1 MKNLWKTMLP
11 DLLPEYFSPDG
22 TTKKIYTKRTKE
34 LMKIIDNGLNK
45 TKEPR
50 KIAIIGAGMSG
61 MVAASLLAGAGHKVT
76 IYEGSTR
83 VGGRILTIREPFT
96 NGFMAEAGAMRLV
109 SSYQLVYKYIE
120 KFKLKTFKFYNHDRD
135 KNELVFVNNV
145 KVSREEYKDNPDIL
159 KFKTVGYERGKSAQE
174 LWTDALAPILNMLK
188 PSADPKKNKD
198 TVANWAKIVERYG
211 NQSVRYYLKEEAMLS
226 EGAIEMI
233 EVMLDLESR
242 SNLSL
247 IQQIVEVTDHDP
259 NATYSGIQGGTDR
272 LPQKF
277 YKHLKKMGVTFHFN
291 HMLTGIDRKNDKKKP
306 ITLHFEGSKPRKS
319 NLGVGL
325 GVPAEPIHKK
335 VKTQSLILTIP
346 FPAMR
351 TLKVNP
357 PFSQSKRKVI
367 RELNY
372 NASTKIFLQF
382 SERFWE
388 TKYGIYGG
396 QIVTDLASRFI
407 YFPSTDFDGTKGGVV
422 ISSYTW
428 ATEARGW
435 DSLTEELRI
444 EYTLNDMAKIFGE
457 EIRDYFVVGTSHS
470 WLLDI
475 YSMGE
480 AAMLSPGQFEELE
493 GYIQMREKNIHFGG
507 DATSFKIAWIEG
519 AIEAG
524 IRTALEVSKE
534 DKKLRKLFS
543 IKK

>member
-1 MKNLWKTMLP
+1 MNNLWKTMLP
-11 DLLPEYFSPDG
+11 DLLPEYYTPEG
-22 TTKKIYTKRTKE
+22 TKKKIYTKRTKK
-34 LMKIIDNGLNK
+34 LMKIIDEGIDT
-45 TKEPR
+45 TKAPR
-50 KIAIIGAGMSG
+50 DIAIIGAGMSG
-61 MVAASLLAGAGHKVT
+61 MVAASLLAGAGHKVA

-83 VGGRILTIREPFT
+83 VGGRILTIRKPFT
-96 NGFMAEAGAMRLV
+96 HDFMGEAGAMRLV
-109 SSYQLVYKYIE
+109 SSYQLVYKYIQ
-120 KFKLKTFKFYNHDRD
+120 KFKLKTFDFINHDKD
-135 KNELVFVNNV
+135 KKELIFVNNV
-145 KVSREEYKDNPDIL
+145 KVTREEYENNPDIL
-159 KFKTVGYERGKSAQE
+159 KFKTVGDERCKTAQE
-174 LWTDALAPILNMLK
+174 LWTNALTPILDMLT
-188 PSADPKKNKD
+188 PSANPKKNKD
-198 TVANWAKIVERYG
+198 TVANWAKIIERYG
-211 NQSVRYYLKEEAMLS
+211 NQSVRYYLKEEAKLS

-259 NATYSGIQGGTDR
+259 NATYSGISGGMDR
-272 LPQKF
+272 LPKEF
-277 YKHLKKMGVTFHFN
+277 YKHLEKLGVAFHFN
-291 HMLTGIDRKNDKKKP
+291 HMLVGIDRRKDKKKSL
-306 ITLHFEGSKPRKS
+306 TLHFEGSKPRKS
-319 NLGVGL
+319 NLGVGG
-325 GVPAEPIHKK
+325 GVPAEPVQKK
-335 VKTQSLILTIP
+335 IKTQSVILTIP
-346 FPAMR
+346 FPGMR

-382 SERFWE
+382 SKRFWE

-396 QIVTDLASRFI
+396 QVVTDLASRFI
-407 YFPSTDFDGTKGGVV
+407 YFPSTDFKTKNGGVV

-444 EYTLNDMAKIFGE
+444 EYTLNDLAKIFGE
-457 EIRDYFVVGTSHS
+457 EIRDHFVVGTSHS

-475 YSMGE
+475 YSTGE

-493 GYIQMREKNIHFGG
+493 GFIQMRENNIHFGG

-534 DKKLRKLFS
+534 GKKLKELFNM
-543 IKK
+543 

>member
-1 MKNLWKTMLP
+1 M
-11 DLLPEYFSPDG
+11 D
-22 TTKKIYTKRTKE
+22 
-34 LMKIIDNGLNK
+34 IIDNGIDK
-45 TKEPR
+45 TKAPR
-50 KIAIIGAGMSG
+50 EIAIIGAGMSG

-83 VGGRILTIREPFT
+83 VGGRVLTIRKPFSH
-96 NGFMAEAGAMRLV
+96 GFMGEAGAMRLV
-109 SSYQLVYKYIE
+109 SSYQLVYKYIK
-120 KFKLKTFKFYNHDRD
+120 KFKLKTFPFINHDEC
-135 KNELVFVNNV
+135 KKELIFVNNV
-145 KVSREEYKDNPDIL
+145 KVTREEYENNPNIL
-159 KFKTVGYERGKSAQE
+159 RFKTVGYERGKTAQT
-174 LWTDALAPILNMLK
+174 LWTDALAPILNMLT
-188 PSADPKKNKD
+188 PSANPKKNKD

-259 NATYSGIQGGTDR
+259 NATYSGIKGGMDR
-272 LPQKF
+272 LPEKF
-277 YKHLKKMGVTFHFN
+277 YKSLKKMGVTFHFN
-291 HMLTGIDRKNDKKKP
+291 HMLVGIDRHKSKNKP
-306 ITLHFEGSKPRKS
+306 VTLYFEGSKPRKS
-319 NLGVGL
+319 NHGVGG

-346 FPAMR
+346 FPGMR

-382 SERFWE
+382 SDRFWE

-396 QIVTDLASRFI
+396 QVVTDLASRFI
-407 YFPSTDFDGTKGGVV
+407 YFPSTDFDGKNGGVV

-444 EYTLNDMAKIFGE
+444 EYTLNDLAKIFGE
-457 EIRDYFVVGTSHS
+457 EIRDSFVVGTSHS

-475 YSMGE
+475 YSTGE

-493 GYIQMREKNIHFGG
+493 GYIQMRQNNIHFGG

-524 IRTALEVSKE
+524 IRTALEVSKD
-534 DKKLRKLFS
+534 DKKLKELFN
-543 IKK
+543 IKR